1 MTIKNIINEKDGN
14 NIESIIFNRIKRHS
28 FMLYPFSD
36 VKPVMHTVID
46 EKKFLDGIY
55 VELQGNFSTLIM
67 RVPQQMLIKMVA
79 QEFYNPFY
87 EDDLREIYKRFM
99 ENEDKYKNLKA
110 KGIET
115 PAMKNKICIHIF
127 FNENKPTLLKWILG
141 GLGL

>member
-36 VKPVMHTVID
+36 VNPIMHTVID